1 MTLKQVAENHGLTPD
16 GVDYA
21 LRQYQIIL
29 CEITGG
35 ILSKLSYDA
44 RDVLTYAHDRW
55 CEKCDLKAQE
65 AVEPTKVKMG
75 NRTDYFCK
83 NCATKVGMLFS
94 NEDVWRFHYNS
105 CPYCGRKVKW
115 E

>member
-1 MTLKQVAENHGLTPD
+1 MMTLKQVAENHGLTPD

-35 ILSKLSYDA
+35 MLSKLSYDA
-44 RDVLTYAHDRW
+44 HDVLTYAQDRW

-65 AVEPTKVKMG
+65 PVEPEKLTVLDYGSMESGLYLCGACRMPIG
-75 NRTDYFCK
+75 NGDKFCK
-83 NCATKVGMLFS
+83 
-94 NEDVWRFHYNS
+94 H
-105 CPYCGRKVKW
+105 CGKKVKW
-115 E
+115 KCD